1 MSKFN
6 EATRVQMPAMVHL
19 TRLGYKYFGKI
30 SEEDAGKNHDPST
43 NILIEEFEKQFERL
57 NPNTPITAK
66 QMLQDIR
73 NDLKNDDL
81 GYAFYQRLKA
91 FSPVKLID
99 FDTPSNNSFYFTA
112 EFTCK
117 NGQDEFRPDIT
128 LFVNGLPLVFVEVKK
143 PNNSGGMVAE
153 SKRMNQQRFPNK
165 RFRSFINITQL
176 MIFSNNMEYDTMGGI
191 VPMQG
196 AFYCTAAK
204 ESAPF
209 NCFREENRSNADV
222 APYNRNYPYRPVD
235 RSVEKKILKD
245 FNCEVIHTTPEYKT
259 NLDTN
264 TPTNRILTSMCSP
277 ERLLFILKYGIAYVR
292 SEREV
297 DGKIEVTDQKHI
309 MRYQQMFAALAIRG
323 HLDND
328 ANAGVVWH
336 TQGSGKTAL
345 SYHLAYFLN
354 DYFARQNK
362 VAKFYFIVD
371 RLDLLEQ
378 ATQEFEARGLVVTTA
393 NSRKELMEQFRDNK
407 SQQGVSGKQEITV
420 VNIQRFA
427 EDKEKVKLPE
437 YATSLQRIFILDEAH
452 RGYRPGG
459 CFLANLF
466 DADPNSIKIALT
478 GTPLLKDEKA
488 TATVFNDYFHT
499 YYYDRSIADG
509 YTLKIIREEIE
520 TSYKE
525 RLTQIMDK
533 LEQLV
538 QKKDVHKSTII
549 EHENYV
555 KELIRYVITDLT
567 RFRQQHGDNTL
578 GGMIICETSGQ
589 ARNLAMYWD
598 EVQREMNKNASFP
611 TNVKARLILHDTDD
625 KETRKQIV
633 KDFKKNMTVDVL
645 IVFNMLLTGFDAPRL
660 KRLYFGRKLKDHNL
674 LQALTR
680 VNRPYKNNRY
690 GYIIDF
696 ADIRRNF
703 EETNEAYLQELNR
716 FNDPNEDGSGI
727 TDTFTQVL
735 ENPQEILDTMRDI
748 HDTLFEYTLNNV
760 EEFSSEVSTIQDKEE
775 LLKLK
780 KVLEA
785 ARDCGNLVRTFG
797 DDELKAQFAKV
808 ELTKLPDM
816 LKEVQH
822 HITIINQKEA
832 FNAVGQT
839 AILVNEAMQDI
850 EFTFSKIGEEEL
862 KLISGGRELQDKWRD
877 TIRAFMDNVDPDD
890 PEFITLREAFMQRF
904 KEHGFVI
911 ESIAKFNEETA
922 ALDSIIDRL
931 KTIQKT
937 NKALLN
943 KYNGDA
949 KFARVH
955 KRIREI
961 NSERK
966 EKSRKPIFTF
976 SDYEIS
982 IILNMIKEDVDQ
994 RVYDKND
1001 ILKKDVYF
1009 EQTVLQIVANM
1020 LSHFPQISDEAT
1032 IEDYNFVK
1040 NGIARQYL
1048 NQYKAT
1054 YATA

>member
-30 SEEDAGKNHDPST
+30 SEEAAGKTYDPST
-43 NILIEEFEKQFERL
+43 NILIEEFEKQFDRL
-57 NPNTPITAK
+57 NPNSPITAK

-91 FSPVKLID
+91 VSPVKLID
-99 FDTPSNNSFYFTA
+99 YETPSNNSFYFTA

-128 LFVNGLPLVFVEVKK
+128 LFVNGLPLVFIEVKK

-153 SKRMNQQRFPNK
+153 SRRMNQQRFPNK

-191 VPMQG
+191 VPLQG

-222 APYNRNYPYRPVD
+222 APYNRNYPYRPID
-235 RSVEKKILKD
+235 KSVEKKILKD

-264 TPTNRILTSMCSP
+264 TPTNRIITSMCSP
-277 ERLLFILKYGIAYVR
+277 ERLLFILKYGIAYVK

-309 MRYQQMFAALAIRG
+309 MRYQQMFAALAIRE
-323 HLDND
+323 HLDNG

-336 TQGSGKTAL
+336 TQRSGKTAL

-354 DYFARQNK
+354 DYFAKQNK

-393 NSRKELMEQFRDNK
+393 NSRKELMTQFRDNK
-407 SQQGVSGKQEITV
+407 SQQGASGKQEITV

-427 EDKEKVKLPE
+427 EDKEKVKLPD
-437 YATSLQRIFILDEAH
+437 YATNLQRVFILDEAH

-525 RLTQIMDK
+525 KLTQIMDK

-538 QKKDVHKSTII
+538 QKKDVQKSTII

-567 RFRQQHGDNTL
+567 RFRQQHADNTL

-589 ARNLAMYWD
+589 AKNLAMYWD

-611 TNVKARLILHDTDD
+611 TNVNARLILHDTDD

-696 ADIRRNF
+696 ADIKRNF

-716 FNDPNEDGSGI
+716 FNDPNEDGSGV
-727 TDTFTQVL
+727 TNTFTQVL

-748 HDTLFEYTLNNV
+748 HDTLFDYTLNNV

-797 DDELKAQFAKV
+797 DDELKTQFAKV

-832 FNAVGQT
+832 FNADEQT
-839 AILVNEAMQDI
+839 TILVNEAMQDI

-877 TIRAFMDNVDPDD
+877 TIRAFMDNIDPDD

-911 ESIAKFNEETA
+911 DSIAKFNEETA

-931 KTIQKT
+931 KTIQKA
-937 NKALLN
+937 NKTLLN

-961 NSERK
+961 NTERK
-966 EKSRKPIFTF
+966 EKSAKPIFTF

-982 IILNMIKEDVDQ
+982 VILNMIKDEVDQ

-1001 ILKKDVYF
+1001 ILKKDAYF
-1009 EQTVLQIVANM
+1009 EQTVLSIVNDM
-1020 LSHFPQISDEAT
+1020 LFHFPQISNEAT
-1032 IEDYNFVK
+1032 FDDYNFVK
-1040 NGIARQYL
+1040 NGITRQYL
-1048 NQYKAT
+1048 NQYNAT
-1054 YATA
+1054 YAPS

>member
-1 MSKFN
+1 
-6 EATRVQMPAMVHL
+6 
-19 TRLGYKYFGKI
+19 
-30 SEEDAGKNHDPST
+30 
-43 NILIEEFEKQFERL
+43 
-57 NPNTPITAK
+57 
-66 QMLQDIR
+66 
-73 NDLKNDDL
+73 
-81 GYAFYQRLKA
+81 
-91 FSPVKLID
+91 
-99 FDTPSNNSFYFTA
+99 
-112 EFTCK
+112 
-117 NGQDEFRPDIT
+117 
-128 LFVNGLPLVFVEVKK
+128 
-143 PNNSGGMVAE
+143 
-153 SKRMNQQRFPNK
+153 
-165 RFRSFINITQL
+165 
-176 MIFSNNMEYDTMGGI
+176 
-191 VPMQG
+191 
-196 AFYCTAAK
+196 
-204 ESAPF
+204 
-209 NCFREENRSNADV
+209 
-222 APYNRNYPYRPVD
+222 
-235 RSVEKKILKD
+235 
-245 FNCEVIHTTPEYKT
+245 
-259 NLDTN
+259 
-264 TPTNRILTSMCSP
+264 MCSP

-850 EFTFSKIGEEEL
+850 EFTFSKNWR
-862 KLISGGRELQDKWRD
+862 GR
-877 TIRAFMDNVDPDD
+877 T
-890 PEFITLREAFMQRF
+890 
-904 KEHGFVI
+904 
-911 ESIAKFNEETA
+911 
-922 ALDSIIDRL
+922 
-931 KTIQKT
+931 
-937 NKALLN
+937 
-943 KYNGDA
+943 
-949 KFARVH
+949 
-955 KRIREI
+955 
-961 NSERK
+961 
-966 EKSRKPIFTF
+966 
-976 SDYEIS
+976 
-982 IILNMIKEDVDQ
+982 
-994 RVYDKND
+994 
-1001 ILKKDVYF
+1001 
-1009 EQTVLQIVANM
+1009 
-1020 LSHFPQISDEAT
+1020 
-1032 IEDYNFVK
+1032 
-1040 NGIARQYL
+1040 
-1048 NQYKAT
+1048 
-1054 YATA
+1054 

>member
-1 MSKFN
+1 
-6 EATRVQMPAMVHL
+6 
-19 TRLGYKYFGKI
+19 
-30 SEEDAGKNHDPST
+30 
-43 NILIEEFEKQFERL
+43 
-57 NPNTPITAK
+57 
-66 QMLQDIR
+66 MLQDIR

-911 ESIAKFNEETA
+911 DSIAKFNEETA